1 MTHSRELPAPAV
13 IDIEARHL
21 NELLALRLLRERD
34 LDAALA
40 RIRAAYVRE
49 ILAGIL
55 PEAVIVADQAAPL
68 LDDEVAP

>member
-1 MTHSRELPAPAV
+1 MTPSRELPAPSV
-13 IDIEARHL
+13 IEIEARHL

-49 ILAGIL
+49 IG
-55 PEAVIVADQAAPL
+55 ADA
-68 LDDEVAP
+68 